1 MILMMVL
8 VVMTAVAAG
17 IWAWRKDPAHV
28 DSATSFLRVEGRR
41 ILMIMP
47 PALVAAECFAKLL
60 PETLIMSVLG
70 PQTGL
75 LGILAA
81 SIVGGLL
88 PGGPTI
94 SFPLAYLAA
103 REGAGDAQLVAMLTA
118 WSAYAFHR
126 ILVFE
131 APMMGWRFVWL
142 RLAAVS
148 FMPPAVGIS
157 MGVLTHLL
165 GVTFAY
171 KL

>member
-1 MILMMVL
+1 MIFMMVM
-8 VVMTAVAAG
+8 VVATAIAAG
-17 IWAWRKDPAHV
+17 IYAWQKDPAHV
-28 DSATSFLRVEGRR
+28 DSAASFLRAEGQR

-47 PALVAAECFAKLL
+47 PALIAAECFAKLL

-70 PQTGL
+70 PQTGF

-103 REGAGDAQLVAMLTA
+103 RQGAGDAQLVAMLTA

-148 FMPPAVGIS
+148 FMPPATGVA
-157 MGVLTHLL
+157 MGALTQLL
-165 GVTFAY
+165 GITFAY

>member
-1 MILMMVL
+1 MIIMMILVVL
-8 VVMTAVAAG
+8 AALAAG
-17 IWAWRKDPAHV
+17 AYAWRRDPAYV
-28 DSATSFLRVEGRR
+28 DSAANFVRAEGRR
-41 ILMIMP
+41 ILVIMP
-47 PALVAAECFAKLL
+47 PALIAAECFAKLL
-60 PETLIMSVLG
+60 PETLILSVLG
-70 PQTGL
+70 PQTGF

-103 REGAGDAQLVAMLTA
+103 RQGAGDAQLVAMLTA

-142 RLAAVS
+142 RLAAVA
-148 FMPPAVGIS
+148 FMPPACGIA

-165 GVTFAY
+165 GITFAY
-171 KL
+171 KP

>member
-1 MILMMVL
+1 MMLMMAIVVL
-8 VVMTAVAAG
+8 TAVGAG
-17 IWAWRKDPAHV
+17 YYAWRKNPAHV
-28 DSATSFLRVEGRR
+28 DSATDFLRSEGRR

-70 PQTGL
+70 PQTGFV
-75 LGILAA
+75 GILAA
-81 SIVGGLL
+81 SLVGGML

-103 REGAGDAQLVAMLTA
+103 RQGAGDAQLVAMLTA

-142 RLAAVS
+142 RLAAVA
-148 FMPPAVGIS
+148 FMPPATGVA
-157 MGVLTHLL
+157 MGALTHLL
-165 GVTFAY
+165 GITFAY

>member
-1 MILMMVL
+1 MMLMMVI
-8 VVMTAVAAG
+8 VVLAAVAAG
-17 IWAWRKDPAHV
+17 VYAWQKDPAHV
-28 DSATSFLRVEGRR
+28 DSAASFTRAEGRR

-47 PALVAAECFAKLL
+47 PALIAAECFAKLL
-60 PETLIMSVLG
+60 PETLILSVLG

-75 LGILAA
+75 FGILAA
-81 SIVGGLL
+81 SVVGGLL

-103 REGAGDAQLVAMLTA
+103 RQGAGDAQLVALLTA

-142 RLAAVS
+142 RLAAVA
-148 FMPPAVGIS
+148 FMPPAVGLT
-157 MGVLTHLL
+157 MGLLTWLL
-165 GVTFAY
+165 GITFAY